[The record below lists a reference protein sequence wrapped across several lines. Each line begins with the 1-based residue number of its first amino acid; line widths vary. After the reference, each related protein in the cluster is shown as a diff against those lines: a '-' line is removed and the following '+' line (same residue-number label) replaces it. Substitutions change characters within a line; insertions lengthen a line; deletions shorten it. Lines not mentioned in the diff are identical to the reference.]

1 MPLDLGAKGSCHI
14 GGNIS
19 TNAGGLRFIRYGSL
33 HGNVLGLE
41 VVLADGTILDMLT
54 TLRKDNTGYDLKHL
68 FIGSEGSLGVV
79 TKVAVLTPAKLPATN
94 VAFLSCN
101 DYTSCQ
107 VHSP

>member
-1 MPLDLGAKGSCHI
+1 VSCHSLLLKTLLIDLGLFLRFIMPLDLGAKGSCHI

-68 FIGSEGSLGVV
+68 FIG
-79 TKVAVLTPAKLPATN
+79 TYCA
-94 VAFLSCN
+94 C
-101 DYTSCQ
+101 
-107 VHSP
+107 